1 MSIRKRLTGQ
11 FVWQLLL
18 AGLLMIALIVAT
30 FFYIA
35 NKMSEIEV
43 NQNFGAAGLS
53 KLVDSLEMKDGN
65 ITFDNQLL
73 EIVDRHAGWLQVLN
87 EEGKVITSY
96 HTPKDVPNAYIA
108 GELTSYYKGQMEFP
122 YHIYIWI
129 QTKNNTMYTLVYGVP
144 KTNKGLL
151 LLHHVKQTA
160 VINEGKINLPA
171 ELSEQLQAVHGYIQ
185 VLDSKGTEVA
195 SRFKAANALSQY
207 TVQELVLRSQYSDR
221 YNSQLFL
228 EYDEITKQTWL
239 LHVPLTIPYSDS
251 SPELVILLIGFICIV
266 TTIVI
271 IFLFLSLWYG
281 KRFGTPILHMMNW
294 LHNLAQGKYEEPR
307 DVMGRPKSRT
317 ITGRIRRKY
326 QMYSDI
332 LGSLQQLTEGL
343 QRNDEIRLQL
353 ETTRNE
359 WITGVTHDM
368 KTPLSSILGYA
379 HMLKADHYQWSNRE
393 VHEFAAIIQEK
404 ADYMDLLISDLS
416 MTYRLQNDAHFLV
429 FDQME
434 INQFVQTCIVQFMN
448 DPQYET
454 AEITLEQANEPIDYP
469 IDQNGFR
476 RIIMNLLA
484 NAFIHN
490 PSGTKVQVTIYLD
503 SEGFGILFQD
513 NGEGMDQITMNQ
525 LFDRY
530 YRGTNTEGTT
540 NGTGLGMAITKQLV
554 LKHGGTIKV
563 SSATGQG
570 TQFKLYFSN

>member
-18 AGLLMIALIVAT
+18 AGLLIIALIVAT

-35 NKMSEIEV
+35 NKMSEIEI

-65 ITFDNQLL
+65 LTFDNQLL
-73 EIVDRHAGWLQVLN
+73 EIVDRQAGWLQVLN
-87 EEGKVITSY
+87 DEGKVIASY

-108 GELTSYYKGQMEFP
+108 GELTSYFNGQREFP

-129 QTKNNTMYTLVYGVP
+129 QTKNNTMYTFLYGVP
-144 KTNKGLL
+144 KTNESLL
-151 LLHHVKQTA
+151 QTVKQTA
-160 VINEGKINLPA
+160 VLNEGKIDLPS
-171 ELSEQLQAVHGYIQ
+171 ELIEQLQAVHGYIQ
-185 VLDSKGTEVA
+185 VLDSKGIEVA

-207 TVQELVLRSQYSDR
+207 TVQELVLRSKYSDR
-221 YNSQLFL
+221 YNSQLYL

-239 LHVPLTIPYSDS
+239 LHVPLFLPYSDS

-266 TTIVI
+266 TIIVI

-281 KRFGTPILHMMNW
+281 NRFGTPILHMMNW
-294 LHNLAQGKYEEPR
+294 LYNLAQGKYEEPR

-317 ITGRIRRKY
+317 TIGRIKRKY

-332 LGSLQQLTEGL
+332 LGSLQQLTESL

-353 ETTRNE
+353 EMTRNE

-379 HMLKADHYQWSNRE
+379 HMLKAEHYQWSNRE
-393 VHEFAAIIQEK
+393 VREFAAIIQDK

-454 AEITLEQANEPIDYP
+454 AEITLVQVNKPIIYP

-513 NGEGMDQITMNQ
+513 DGEGMDQITMNQ

-563 SSATGQG
+563 SSAAGQG